1 MHVFSFLSLSRSLSL
16 WRLLSLQNC
25 GDLLFAISFSPS
37 EFKCEITFLWTMQEA
52 GAERERERGSQIVPS
67 PRTTRT
73 RQMMTVTYIYIYR
86 YRYIDIVPLS
96 LSYRVSAHVS
106 VLSVVSRQCA

>member
-1 MHVFSFLSLSRSLSL
+1 MDNAGSR
-16 WRLLSLQNC
+16 
-25 GDLLFAISFSPS
+25 G
-37 EFKCEITFLWTMQEA
+37 
-52 GAERERERGSQIVPS
+52 GERERER
-67 PRTTRT
+67 
-73 RQMMTVTYIYIYR
+73 VTDCYKSSYDQDASDDDGHIYIDR